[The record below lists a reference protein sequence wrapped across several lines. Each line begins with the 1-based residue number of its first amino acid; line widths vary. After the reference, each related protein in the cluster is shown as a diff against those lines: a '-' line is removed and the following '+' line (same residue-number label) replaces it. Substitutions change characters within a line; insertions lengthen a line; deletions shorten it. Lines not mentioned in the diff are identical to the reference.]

1 MECDPGPQSG
11 EMAQSCV
18 RVKELGRECRQALGR
33 VYVYG
38 GMC

>member
-1 MECDPGPQSG
+1 MQRDQGPQSG

-18 RVKELGRECRQALGR
+18 RVKELGRECRQALEH

-38 GMC
+38 RMC